1 MRVQAE
7 TRKVMMIRAL
17 TLFLLSL
24 FLPRIALAADL
35 PAKRALP
42 VFAAAD
48 PTWTGIY
55 VGITAGWIASGTT
68 DNGLWTN
75 NGVPIMPGSDPFGQG
90 TGRTFGLVPYQKTVT
105 SGGLALGVTGGYNY
119 QINSQLVAGLE
130 ADISGLALTGSQ
142 GSSPNFNALINNNF
156 PNNLPASCIVNCLGQ
171 TLTSQW
177 LGLATQRARFGFLI
191 NPQWLTYVTGGIAE
205 ALVHDRYQTLLTT
218 SNNDNWRVGWVA
230 GLGTEYMLSPNISVK
245 LEGLYVGLGTS
256 SVAQSFLTIPPP
268 NKNNPGIA
276 LATRDKFSDGAWI
289 ARTGIN
295 YKF

>member
-1 MRVQAE
+1 
-7 TRKVMMIRAL
+7 MMIRAL

-24 FLPRIALAADL
+24 FLPSIAIAADL

-55 VGITAGWIASGTT
+55 VGVTAGWIASGTT
-68 DNGLWTN
+68 DNGLWTKD
-75 NGVPIMPGSDPFGQG
+75 GVPIVPGSDPFGLG
-90 TGRTFGLVPYQKTVT
+90 TGTTFGLVPYQKTVT

-119 QINSQLVAGLE
+119 QINAQLVAGLE

-142 GSSPNFNALINNNF
+142 GSSPNFNALISGGGF
-156 PNNLPASCIVNCLGQ
+156 PGGLPASCLVNCLGQ

-177 LGLATQRARFGFLI
+177 VGLATERARIGFLI
-191 NPQWLTYVTGGIAE
+191 NPQWLTYVTGGVAE

-218 SNNDNWRVGWVA
+218 ANNNGWRVGWVA
-230 GLGTEYMLSPNISVK
+230 GLGTEYMLSSNISVK

-256 SVAQSFLTIPPP
+256 SVAQSFVTIPGTLATRGHPATP
-268 NKNNPGIA
+268 DIA

-289 ARTGIN
+289 VRTGLN

>member
-24 FLPRIALAADL
+24 FLPSIALAADL

-55 VGITAGWIASGTT
+55 VGVTAGWIASGTT
-68 DNGLWTN
+68 DNGIWTN
-75 NGVPIMPGSDPFGQG
+75 NGVPIVLGSKPFGQL
-90 TGRTFGLVPYQKTVT
+90 LVPYQKTVT

-142 GSSPNFNALINNNF
+142 GSSPNFNALIGGGGG
-156 PNNLPASCIVNCLGQ
+156 LPASCIVNCLGQ

-218 SNNDNWRVGWVA
+218 SNNDGWRVGWVA

-245 LEGLYVGLGTS
+245 AEGLYVGLGTS
-256 SVAQSFLTIPPP
+256 SVTQSVLTIPTKTP
-268 NKNNPGIA
+268 IA

-289 ARTGIN
+289 VRTGIN

>member
-1 MRVQAE
+1 ME
-7 TRKVMMIRAL
+7 PGKVMMIRAL

-24 FLPRIALAADL
+24 FLPSIALAADL

-55 VGITAGWIASGTT
+55 VGVTAGWIASGTT
-68 DNGLWTN
+68 DNGLWTKD
-75 NGVPIMPGSDPFGQG
+75 GVPIMPGSDPFGKG
-90 TGRTFGLVPYQKTVT
+90 TTFGLIPYQKTVT

-142 GSSPNFNALINNNF
+142 GSSPNFNALISGGF
-156 PNNLPASCIVNCLGQ
+156 PGGLPASCLVNCLGQ

-218 SNNDNWRVGWVA
+218 SNNDGWRVGWVA
-230 GLGTEYMLSPNISVK
+230 GLGTEYMLSPNISIK
-245 LEGLYVGLGTS
+245 IEGLYVGLGTS
-256 SVAQSFLTIPPP
+256 SVAQSFVTIPGNPATKPP
-268 NKNNPGIA
+268 TPSIA